1 MIPKLSSS
9 KIRKR
14 CFFNEE
20 TGTIQKIWRN
30 LQAWIMR
37 KNASA
42 VLSISHQKNKTK
54 KFVKMEVANTFYAT
68 KKIKCSYNI
77 CEDKRISAISTL
89 DIVINSDNNHHLH
102 THTHTPTLHLLWS
115 YLHTQT
121 SVICDSVTWSST
133 CAISQSA
140 ARKKPIVYLL
150 LLPTDSSFYILHY
163 Q

>member
-30 LQAWIMR
+30 LQAWIMS

-89 DIVINSDNNHHLH
+89 DIVINSDNNHHSSPTH
-102 THTHTPTLHLLWS
+102 THTHAYATSPMVLLTHTNIGDLRFSHMEQHLRN
-115 YLHTQT
+115 QP
-121 SVICDSVTWSST
+121 
-133 CAISQSA
+133 ISCPEEA
-140 ARKKPIVYLL
+140 DC
-150 LLPTDSSFYILHY
+150 LPTPSTD
-163 Q
+163 